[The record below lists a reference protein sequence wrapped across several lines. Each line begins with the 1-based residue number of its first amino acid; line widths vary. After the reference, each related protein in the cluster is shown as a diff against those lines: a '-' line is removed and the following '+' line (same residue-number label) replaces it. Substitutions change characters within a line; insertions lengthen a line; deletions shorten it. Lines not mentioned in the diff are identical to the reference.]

1 MPNWAFGNVKV
12 TGTREGITSFIERFV
27 SEDEPS
33 TVAGKRFFARS
44 FIHEKRQELID
55 EAMAEFENKALED
68 TAEYTFVAMFAWSAY
83 SCLIDGYP
91 QQNKEE
97 CITLVDACVEDHV
110 SVEIHSTE
118 TGMCF
123 EEEITCD
130 ESGDLF
136 NSESDLSR
144 CKCRNCDEISHFG
157 SFEDLE
163 EAECPECGECGFDRC
178 EEE

>member
-12 TGTREGITSFIERFV
+12 TGTREGITSLIERFV
-27 SEDEPS
+27 SEDAPS
-33 TVAGKRFFARS
+33 TVAGNSFFARR

-55 EAMAEFENKALED
+55 EAMAEFENKAPED

-110 SVEIHSTE
+110 SVEIHSAE

-144 CKCRNCDEISHFG
+144 CKCRNCGEISHFG